1 MERLP
6 QRTSL
11 ITETVAALKEWI
23 DTGVLGGTLPGELP
37 LKTRL
42 QVGRDTLRLALKT
55 LEQEGWVTPARQ
67 GRQRRVQKARLSAA
81 SSLTRPHLPVTFL
94 SPHRIVDRIVLVEM
108 EDLQKHLAEKGR
120 ELQFISPDIFHVKK
134 PDRRLRRL
142 VEDNPSSAWI
152 LYSVG
157 EAAERWFDQQK
168 IPAFIYGTPFLGVA
182 LPCVANDWESAAFH
196 AGVQL
201 VRLGHGVIGLLQSE
215 ELVPRVLAA
224 KLGLR
229 RALATVSPRGRLLMF
244 VEDNTPRGVARTLET
259 AFQIKNRPT
268 ALVLTST
275 AQLLT
280 SLSWMVSRGIGVPA
294 DVSLICISSDTWLQ
308 ELHPPVCHYENH
320 SKRFA
325 YHVRQRVME
334 LVETG
339 QITRPSVRVRLEYAA
354 GATLGPAPRRPEQ
367 KGRGG
372 RHLSYFKTS

>member
-6 QRTSL
+6 KRTSL
-11 ITETVAALKEWI
+11 ISETAAALKEWI
-23 DTGVLGGTLPGELP
+23 GTGVLGGTLPGELP

-42 QVGRDTLRLALKT
+42 RVGRDTLRLALRM

-67 GRQRRVQKARLSAA
+67 GRQRQVQKQRLASA
-81 SSLTRPHLPVTFL
+81 SSLTRRHRPVTLL
-94 SPHRIVDRIVLVEM
+94 SPHRIVDRIVLLEM

-134 PDRRLRRL
+134 PDRHLRRL
-142 VEDNPSSAWI
+142 VAENPSAAWI

-157 EAAERWFDQQK
+157 EAAERWFQRQK
-168 IPAFIYGTPFLGVA
+168 IPAFIYGTPFPGVN

-201 VRLGHGVIGLLQSE
+201 ARLGHRVIGLLQSE
-215 ELVPRVLAA
+215 ELLPRVLAA
-224 KLGLR
+224 KRGLC
-229 RALATVSPRGRLLMF
+229 RALATASPQGRLLMF
-244 VEDNTPRGVARTLET
+244 VDDNTPRGVARTLET
-259 AFQIKNRPT
+259 AFSIKNRPT
-268 ALVLTST
+268 ALVLAST

-280 SLSWMVSRGIGVPA
+280 SLSWMVSRGVGVPA
-294 DVSLICISSDTWLQ
+294 DLSLICISNDTWLQ

-325 YHVRQRVME
+325 GHVRQRVME

-339 QITRPSVRVRLEYAA
+339 RVTRKSIRLPLEYKA
-354 GATLGPAPRRPEQ
+354 GATIGPPPVA
-367 KGRGG
+367 
-372 RHLSYFKTS
+372 